1 MPLDPHLNGHIM
13 TFLLNHLMWVT
24 LLAIFLVLSVAV
36 LIVWFLHRIFHDQP
50 VITPVSVVVVN
61 VILAALVGLLLNNL
75 WGMKRDRDGRL
86 WNLQQQHLGRL
97 RVTLKAEADG
107 LKAVATAFQQE
118 GYITDVHGMV
128 LEPQPILT
136 RISPDVLSSDLENHY
151 PDYVSAK
158 RELARKVANHDK
170 SFAQATTLAGLEL
183 NVQATSLF
191 NADTVALTFVE
202 QNLGKGTGL
211 ILQRSTKG
219 FLLAYFGSSLSSS
232 LPVDP
237 RVISVSRRYDT
248 FRPTDALVSRL
259 KELRESSDGIEQ
271 SARQLSDEALLLAE
285 QTRLPG
291 KCAFVQMPGEP

>member
-1 MPLDPHLNGHIM
+1 M
-13 TFLLNHLMWVT
+13 TFFLNHLLWVT
-24 LLAIFLVLSVAV
+24 LLAIVIALFVVVLV
-36 LIVWFLHRIFHDQP
+36 VWVLHRIFHDIP
-50 VITPVSVVVVN
+50 FITPVSMVVVN
-61 VILAALVGLLLNNL
+61 VLLAVLVGVLLNNL

-118 GYITDVHGMV
+118 GYITDVHGIV
-128 LEPQPILT
+128 LESQPILT
-136 RISPDVLSSDLENHY
+136 RTSPDVLSSDLENHY

-170 SFAQATTLAGLEL
+170 DFAQATTLAGREL
-183 NVQATSLF
+183 NVQATSWF

-202 QNLGKGTGL
+202 QNLGKGPGL
-211 ILQRSTKG
+211 ILQRAATG
-219 FLLAYFGSSLSSS
+219 FTLTYFGSNLSAP
-232 LPVDP
+232 LPIDP
-237 RVISVSRRYDT
+237 RVISVSRRYDA

>member
-1 MPLDPHLNGHIM
+1 MIW
-13 TFLLNHLMWVT
+13 LLNHLMWVT
-24 LLAIFLVLSVAV
+24 LLAIVIALFVAV
-36 LIVWFLHRIFHDQP
+36 FVVWILHRIFHDIP
-50 VITPVSVVVVN
+50 FITPVSMVVVN
-61 VILAALVGLLLNNL
+61 VLLAVLVGVLLNNL

-107 LKAVATAFQQE
+107 LKAVATAFQKE

-136 RISPDVLSSDLENHY
+136 LTSSDVLSSDLENHY
-151 PDYVSAK
+151 PDYVFAK
-158 RELARKVANHDK
+158 RDLARKVANHDK
-170 SFAQATTLAGLEL
+170 DFAQVAALAGREL
-183 NVQATSLF
+183 NVRATSWF

-202 QNLGKGTGL
+202 QNLGKGPGL
-211 ILQRSTKG
+211 ILQRSATG
-219 FLLAYFGSSLSSS
+219 FTLTYFGANVGTSQSPEPGL
-232 LPVDP
+232 
-237 RVISVSRRYDT
+237 ISVSRRYDS

-259 KELRESSDGIEQ
+259 KELRQSSDGIEQ
-271 SARQLSDEALLLAE
+271 SAKQLSDEALLLEE